1 MSTSS
6 DPVVYAPAQLPQEL
20 EPHAHSEGIN
30 SFSAED
36 RFEMEQDC
44 DADQEGPASDNGY
57 DSSEEYHD
65 CAVDQ
70 DQSFAS
76 SSPID
81 DQITS
86 TPVDLA
92 QPRKLVRRNI
102 NYSSP
107 AVPTPALTIAYHTPP
122 PTTPYQ
128 TNPRGLVRRTHA
140 FIPAANSPNPCS
152 SPTPAPSKRPIS
164 EVEGTRDERDDG
176 HNSDDDEQDITT
188 VLRAADLTPPRRRLF
203 DVAVRHLRML
213 VISEA
218 PYADAIQLHQL
229 ATTAWYAAQRE
240 LRETHGYEG
249 VTAPTSDEISLLKAR
264 SHQVKGDIKTVA
276 REVVVGKKGYD
287 FKDDTTPD
295 AIVFNRTLVT
305 TLLTNNSFLYHDPM
319 NHSLPGS
326 LFAHTALQDLLNR
339 VFYNNERS
347 SDAVLTPKYFA
358 NGLPLKALGYLA
370 NALEC
375 VISERVTG
383 ERVKCRMSA
392 TTWEPKFQK
401 HLKSLE
407 GWKVYTTNSGSHM
420 TQKLQMQMVQDARRY
435 AQIDVTPAGVEDV
448 GISTDDF
455 AKNES

>member
-1 MSTSS
+1 MSGAQGSRMHALHKDFLRVCRRAS
-6 DPVVYAPAQLPQEL
+6 LLFSKPSVVPLCLSLSLRGPRVYWWQ
-20 EPHAHSEGIN
+20 
-30 SFSAED
+30 D
-36 RFEMEQDC
+36 R

-57 DSSEEYHD
+57 DSPDEYHD
-65 CAVDQ
+65 RAVDQ
-70 DQSFAS
+70 DQGFAS
-76 SSPID
+76 SPPID
-81 DQITS
+81 NQITS

-92 QPRKLVRRNI
+92 LQPRKLVRRNI
-102 NYSSP
+102 DYSSP
-107 AVPTPALTIAYHTPP
+107 AVPTPALTITYYTLP

-140 FIPAANSPNPCS
+140 FIPAANSPDPRS

-164 EVEGTRDERDDG
+164 EVEGAQDEHDDG
-176 HNSDDDEQDITT
+176 HNSNDNEEDTT
-188 VLRAADLTPPRRRLF
+188 T
-203 DVAVRHLRML
+203 MS

-229 ATTAWYAAQRE
+229 ATTMWYSAQRE
-240 LRETHGYEG
+240 LWETHGYEG

-264 SHQVKGDIKTVA
+264 SYQVKGEIKTVA
-276 REVVVGKKGYD
+276 REVIVGKKGYD
-287 FKDDTTPD
+287 FKDNTTPD
-295 AIVFNRTLVT
+295 AIAFIRTLVT
-305 TLLTNNSFLYHDPM
+305 TLLTNNSFLYHHILGPK
-319 NHSLPGS
+319 PGS
-326 LFAHTALQDLLNR
+326 LFTHTALQDLLNR
-339 VFYNNERS
+339 VFYNSERS
-347 SDAVLTPKYFA
+347 SDALLTPKYFA

-383 ERVKCRMSA
+383 ERVKCRMLA

-407 GWKVYTTNSGSHM
+407 GWKVYTTNSGSHL
-420 TQKLQMQMVQDARRY
+420 TQKLQMQMVQDACRY
-435 AQIDVTPAGVEDV
+435 AQIDVTPAGVEDA